1 MHLRIRLGAE
11 HYALRAEEVLE
22 VVELGAIT
30 PVPGSGATLLGLRNL
45 RGEILPALDLR
56 ALLGVASDDASRHL
70 VVVADGDRRAGLAV
84 DEALDFSRLPDA
96 TAAAESSFVK
106 RGVLVEGD
114 LVGVVDVS
122 AVLLSRP
129 GSSAPELS

>member
-11 HYALRAEEVLE
+11 HYALSLEQVVE

-45 RGEILPALDLR
+45 RGEILPALDLC
-56 ALLGVASDDASRHL
+56 ALLGVVSGDATRHL

-84 DEALDFSRLPDA
+84 DEAIEFSQLPDA
-96 TAAAESSFVK
+96 TAAVESSFV
-106 RGVLVEGD
+106 
-114 LVGVVDVS
+114 
-122 AVLLSRP
+122 
-129 GSSAPELS
+129 